1 MVLSAGIGP
10 ILLHPDDDNEG
21 NEVGKEGKED
31 NEAGIVGIVGIVG
44 AEGKEEV
51 ILELSNPPKENPSI
65 SV

>member
-21 NEVGKEGKED
+21 NEVGKVGKEGKEE
-31 NEAGIVGIVGIVG
+31 NEAGIVGIVG